1 MTNKGGKKTLNNS
14 SVSHA
19 EYAEKH
25 NAVCKAVTDLY
36 GDFKRDFVLASDSS
50 EKDVRNQ
57 ICERLSNSVNCNDVE
72 RYIFVSEINGS
83 TIIKK

>member
-1 MTNKGGKKTLNNS
+1 MNNS

-25 NAVCKAVTDLY
+25 NEVCKAVTDLY
-36 GDFKRDFVLASDSS
+36 GDFKRDFILASDSS